1 MIDTDRSSDR
11 KRRSAVL
18 LIAVVSVLFA
28 ACAKKEDPKP
38 PPPAPVSQSIDELV
52 LMPLFPGGMRALIAY
67 LDEHIEYPYEAL
79 QERRDGTVRI
89 SFVVGKDG
97 SVSDV
102 EVVEGVSEDLDE
114 AAIKAMEGMPKWLP
128 GMMGGRAVSVKYQ
141 IPVVFT
147 LPEV

>member
-1 MIDTDRSSDR
+1 MTKIAHSSGLNR
-11 KRRSAVL
+11 TSVVV
-18 LIAVVSVLFA
+18 LIAAVSLLFA

-38 PPPAPVSQSIDELV
+38 PPPAASVDELV

-102 EVVEGVSEDLDE
+102 EVAEGVSDDLDE

-141 IPVVFT
+141 IPVVFV
-147 LPEV
+147 LPEE